1 MASHE
6 SQAARPELLVNVPA
20 AAIRSLFTMDA
31 IPDLQRLK
39 SRLSLVLFIAALF
52 PRWHSAQGADFQ
64 GSTHKVEYNADPI
77 FYSASAPTDP
87 VSLAQKKLKAS
98 KSKGWLDFDPQFG
111 YLPAVLDL
119 FNVPAASQMLV
130 FSKTSV
136 QRHDISPVNP
146 RALYFSDSIY
156 IGYIPGAAVLEIAS
170 VDPKL
175 GAIFYTVNQDKDEP
189 VRFRRDENC
198 LNCHGAARSMGVP
211 GFVLRSL
218 DTEPSGEPISGSD
231 TENVTHF
238 TPIPARWGGWYVTDA
253 PSDWVHRGNRPG
265 GESISPEGIVGKRVP
280 ASLYPKKGSE
290 ALPLLVHDHQVHMH
304 NYITR
309 LNFEAQQSLK
319 VYGHLRYLKNQVDSF
334 LRYLLFTEEAPL
346 PSPLPA
352 SSAFAENFQARAHRD
367 PKGRSLR
374 DFDLQTHLFK
384 YPCSFLIESEGF
396 QQLPGPLREVIL
408 QKLWEIL
415 TGQNQEP
422 SFAGISSESR
432 QAVLEIIRAILPDL
446 PDYWQRD
453 GPTNTQ

>member
-6 SQAARPELLVNVPA
+6 SQTARPELLVNGPA
-20 AAIRSLFTMDA
+20 ATRRALFAMDTNTK
-31 IPDLQRLK
+31 PKRMRR
-39 SRLSLVLFIAALF
+39 RLSFLLFVAALF
-52 PRWHSAQGADFQ
+52 AHWHSAQAEDFQ

-77 FYSASAPTDP
+77 FYSKSTPTDP

-98 KSKGWLDFDPQFG
+98 KSKGWLDFDPQLG

-136 QRHDISPVNP
+136 QRHDISPENP
-146 RALYFSDSIY
+146 RALYFSDSVY

-175 GAIFYTVNQDKDEP
+175 GAVFYTVNQDKDEP

-218 DTEPSGEPISGSD
+218 DTESSGEPISGSD

-253 PSDWVHRGNRPG
+253 PSDWVHRGNHPG
-265 GESISPEGIVGKRVP
+265 GEAISPDAILGKRVP
-280 ASLYPKKGSE
+280 ASLYPIKGSE
-290 ALPLLVHDHQVHMH
+290 TLPLLVHDHQVHMH

-309 LNFEAQQSLK
+309 LNFEAQQALK
-319 VYGHLRYLKNQVDSF
+319 VYGHLRYLKNQVDAF
-334 LRYLLFTEEAPL
+334 LRYLLFTEETPL
-346 PSPLPA
+346 PSPLSA
-352 SSAFAENFQARAHRD
+352 SSAFAESFQARAHRD
-367 PKGRSLR
+367 PRGRSLR
-374 DFDLQTHLFK
+374 DFDLQTRIFK
-384 YPCSFLIESEGF
+384 YPCSFLIESESF
-396 QQLPGPLREVIL
+396 QQLPGPLREIIL

-422 SFAGISSESR
+422 SFGGISSESR
-432 QAVLEIIRAILPDL
+432 QAVLEIIRAILPNL
-446 PDYWQRD
+446 PDYWQRN
-453 GPTNTQ
+453 GSSKTP